1 MRFLILILLAVFTG
15 STCVAQNNELL
26 RSRGLLPKNIVG
38 TTQQQK
44 SYEIQKRKKRN
55 EVISSDQYV
64 LIDGTVSL
72 CQRIAKSGRLMIND
86 TMSSYANKVL
96 DILLK
101 DDPELRKKLCV
112 YFYYSAGTNAVTLD
126 NGMII
131 VQLGLLAHMENEAQ
145 LAFVLSHEICHY
157 RENHFLKYFRYS
169 KELKNESDPMSSVL
183 SYSREQ
189 EEEADSM
196 GYEIYKKAGYPLSE
210 AVVVFDMLKNS
221 DMPEAQVPFNAS
233 FFEHGLYKFPESYRQ
248 SSIIEVTKETVD
260 EKLSTHPSC
269 DKRMDR
275 MQKFL
280 GELDPYG
287 NYFLI
292 SESVFR
298 ALRLIAR
305 EECCSLYLESRDYG
319 NAIYCAYA
327 LLKEDSTNMNAKI
340 LLGKGLYNLTAY
352 KVSILPSVYPR
363 VFIVDY
369 DEDDDF
375 NFGSRTEFEPV
386 TPFEEVSGESQQ
398 LHYFLSRLDGKE
410 TAILALE
417 WNWKVHNEGNF
428 KDPVMERMCNG
439 LFFIIAAYHDLKVV
453 DFREKGIEKRKAKA
467 ERDSLE
473 PPPTDTERLKADLKK
488 LKNINIEDL
497 TDEEIDKLLVEMDY
511 EEEEK
516 KFVFHSDK
524 NYSYRAFDSIVSDSL
539 FFARFKE
546 LQYSEGYEKPTEVWA
561 NSDKHRK
568 SIKGLGINKMY
579 IIPPDYYRL
588 REVKR
593 THTYKY
599 NREES
604 VQNQKLAQTTITANA
619 KSIQKGYFVITPEA
633 MDSTRV
639 ADYNTYCMLQ
649 QWLEEQTAHTSNRLA
664 LNLAHPELADSL
676 TKRLG
681 TQYVMVSSIVTEKQK
696 RVRNPGS
703 FVVACIFPYT
713 LPIAIIYG
721 LVPRNRSQLISLV
734 YDLKTGEMVMMYE
747 DYTKTNA
754 GTAQMSAY
762 FTKVLRKT
770 SRKP

>member
-1 MRFLILILLAVFTG
+1 MRLLILIFLAVFTG
-15 STCVAQNNELL
+15 TTCVAQNNELL

-38 TTQQQK
+38 TTQQQRT
-44 SYEIQKRKKRN
+44 YEIQKRKNRN
-55 EVISSDQYV
+55 EVIGTDQYL

-131 VQLGLLAHMENEAQ
+131 IQMGLLAHMENEAQ

-157 RENHFLKYFRYS
+157 RENHFLKYLRFS
-169 KELKNESDPMSSVL
+169 KEIKNESDPMSSVL

-221 DMPEAQVPFNAS
+221 DMPEAQIPFNVS
-233 FFEHGLYKFPESYRQ
+233 FFEHGLYKFPETYSE
-248 SSIIEVTKETVD
+248 SAIIDVAKETID

-275 MQKFL
+275 MQEFL

-292 SESVFR
+292 SQSVFN
-298 ALRLIAR
+298 ALRLMAR
-305 EECCSLYLESRDYG
+305 EECCSLYLEDRDYG

-327 LLKEDSTNMNAKI
+327 LLKEDSTNMNAKK
-340 LLGKGLYNLTAY
+340 LLGKGLYNLAAY
-352 KVSILPSVYPR
+352 KVSTLPSVYPR

-375 NFGSRTEFEPV
+375 NFGSRKEFEPV
-386 TPFEEVSGESQQ
+386 TPFDEVPGESQQ

-410 TAILALE
+410 AAILALE
-417 WNWKVHNEGNF
+417 WNWKVHSEGDF
-428 KDPVMERMCNG
+428 KDPVMERMCDG
-439 LFFIIAAYHDLKVV
+439 LFFILAAYHDLKVV
-453 DFREKGIEKRKAKA
+453 DFREKRSENRKEKAVH
-467 ERDSLE
+467 DSL
-473 PPPTDTERLKADLKK
+473 PPMLTDAEKLNADLEK
-488 LKNINIEDL
+488 LKDVNIEGLSDEEVEMLLDKMEHKEIEAIVAGPGREYCYSAFDNIN
-497 TDEEIDKLLVEMDY
+497 
-511 EEEEK
+511 
-516 KFVFHSDK
+516 
-524 NYSYRAFDSIVSDSL
+524 SDSL

-546 LQYSEGYEKPTEVWA
+546 LQFSEAYEKPIQVWE

-568 SIKGLGINKMY
+568 SSKGLGINKMY

-593 THTYKY
+593 TRTYTY
-599 NREES
+599 NRAES
-604 VQNQKLAQTTITANA
+604 LQNQKLAQTTIAANA
-619 KSIQKGYFVITPEA
+619 KSIQKGYFVITPEV

-649 QWLEEQTAHTSNRLA
+649 QWLEEQNSHTSNRLA
-664 LNLAHPELADSL
+664 LNLAHPELMDSL
-676 TKRLG
+676 TKKLG

-696 RVRNPGS
+696 RVRHPGQ

-721 LVPRNRSQLISLV
+721 IIPRNRSQLISLV

-747 DYTKTNA
+747 DFTKTNA
-754 GTAQMSAY
+754 GPTQMSTF